1 MEKNNKGIV
10 AGVAHEQAEK
20 ELGRSNM
27 FFSKLL
33 SKFRKR
39 EKKRPNCLFEADSE

>member
-10 AGVAHEQAEK
+10 AGVAHEQVEK

-27 FFSKLL
+27 FFRNFLANLEKG
-33 SKFRKR
+33 RKTA
-39 EKKRPNCLFEADSE
+39 PIVF

>member
-20 ELGRSNM
+20 GE
-27 FFSKLL
+27 KTPQL
-33 SKFRKR
+33 S
-39 EKKRPNCLFEADSE
+39 FEADSE

>member
-1 MEKNNKGIV
+1 MEKFNKGIV

-27 FFSKLL
+27 FFRNFLVNLEKG
-33 SKFRKR
+33 RKNA
-39 EKKRPNCLFEADSE
+39 PIVF